1 MKKIVVWVVAV
12 MLALQI
18 ANFAIAQPRW
28 EERLVNRLRLFYVF
42 STIIN
47 LVLLLALLLIYIN
60 SFLKTKSS
68 FMLGLVFFIGVLL
81 VQRFLSF
88 YFPSMP
94 HLFET
99 LALIILLILS
109 LE

>member
-1 MKKIVVWVVAV
+1 QTASY
-12 MLALQI
+12 
-18 ANFAIAQPRW
+18 AIAQPRW
-28 EERLVNRLRLFYVF
+28 DEKFINRLKFLYVL
-42 STIIN
+42 STIVN
-47 LVLLLALLLIYIN
+47 LVLLLILLLIYIN

-88 YFPSMP
+88 YFTSMP

>member
-1 MKKIVVWVVAV
+1 MKKFVVWVVVA
-12 MLALQI
+12 MLALQM
-18 ANFAIAQPRW
+18 ASFAIAQPKW
-28 EERLVNRLRLFYVF
+28 NEKILNRLKLFYVF

-60 SFLKTKSS
+60 SFIKTKSL

-88 YFPSMP
+88 YFPDMP